1 MKFLIPII
9 AQCRTK
15 KKKTD
20 MHKNY
25 RIVSLTAF
33 KLTHFFAK
41 IALFKNAISTL
52 TMDKA
57 VQELYFGTDRKA
69 SNKVP

>member
-1 MKFLIPII
+1 
-9 AQCRTK
+9 
-15 KKKTD
+15 

-41 IALFKNAISTL
+41 IALFKNAVSTL